1 MPSAS
6 SAKPNISGQPSFTP
20 ALILLGLA
28 IVINYV
34 DRGNL
39 SIAAPMVQ
47 SELRL
52 SATQLGFLFSAFF
65 YTYMILQ
72 FVVGGVVD
80 RFGANRVLTA
90 GFLVWSLA
98 TIATSFAGGFVVL
111 LAFRLLLGIGESVP
125 FPCPSTLIAQHV
137 PAEGRGLANGVITAG
152 LKFGPAVGAFGA
164 GLLIAEHGWRS
175 VFCWMGLASL
185 LWVPAWFR
193 WKPAAPASPAI
204 RAPALIGYVAIFKQR
219 YFWGCSA
226 GHFCFNYLSYFLL
239 TWLPSYLAQER
250 HLSQRSLSKAAAAYY
265 LVDAASALFTGWLCD
280 RLIISGIRASLVRK
294 GASVIGSGI
303 AAVALLACPFAT
315 AGTYY
320 PWLLLA
326 GVGSGAAGC
335 GVFLFAQALAGPR
348 AVGQWSALQN
358 GFGYFAGL
366 IAAAWAG
373 FLIDRTG
380 HFFSAFAL
388 TAFICVVG
396 GLVWIFGVRLA
407 PIRWAG
413 DL

>member
-6 SAKPNISGQPSFTP
+6 SAKPSAFAQPSFTP
-20 ALILLGLA
+20 ALTLLGLA

-65 YTYMILQ
+65 YTYM
-72 FVVGGVVD
+72 
-80 RFGANRVLTA
+80 
-90 GFLVWSLA
+90 
-98 TIATSFAGGFVVL
+98 
-111 LAFRLLLGIGESVP
+111 
-125 FPCPSTLIAQHV
+125 
-137 PAEGRGLANGVITAG
+137 G

-175 VFCWMGLASL
+175 VFFWMGLASL

-226 GHFCFNYLSYFLL
+226 GHFCFNYLSYFFL

-280 RLIISGIRASLVRK
+280 RLIISGIRASLV
-294 GASVIGSGI
+294 
-303 AAVALLACPFAT
+303 
-315 AGTYY
+315 
-320 PWLLLA
+320 
-326 GVGSGAAGC
+326 
-335 GVFLFAQALAGPR
+335 
-348 AVGQWSALQN
+348 
-358 GFGYFAGL
+358 
-366 IAAAWAG
+366 
-373 FLIDRTG
+373 
-380 HFFSAFAL
+380 
-388 TAFICVVG
+388 
-396 GLVWIFGVRLA
+396 
-407 PIRWAG
+407 
-413 DL
+413 